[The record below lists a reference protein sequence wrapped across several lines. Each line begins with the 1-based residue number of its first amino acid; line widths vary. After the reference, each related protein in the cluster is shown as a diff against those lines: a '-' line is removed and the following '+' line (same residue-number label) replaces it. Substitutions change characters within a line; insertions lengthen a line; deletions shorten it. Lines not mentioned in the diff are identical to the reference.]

1 MPKAEKLKAKTED
14 IVKVGE
20 TAKAILSKLLAESK
34 VVTDVTSVERAG
46 KEWRVMLEALERK
59 AVPDT
64 QDILGKY
71 ELKLD
76 EGSELLGYKRVE
88 LRRRGDLGAE
98 E

>member
-1 MPKAEKLKAKTED
+1 MTKAKKVTAVD
-14 IVKVGE
+14 ILNVGG
-20 TAKAILSKLLAESK
+20 TAKETLGKLLAK
-34 VVTDVTSVERAG
+34 GKQVTDVVSVEKAG
-46 KEWRVMLEALERK
+46 KEWHVMLEVLERK
-59 AVPDT
+59 AVPDI

-76 EGSELLGYKRVE
+76 GDGVLLGYKRVE

>member
-20 TAKAILSKLLAESK
+20 TAKAILSKLLKDKRVA
-34 VVTDVTSVERAG
+34 DVTSVERAG
-46 KEWRVMLEALERK
+46 KEWHVMLEVLERR

-64 QDILGKY
+64 QDIIGKY